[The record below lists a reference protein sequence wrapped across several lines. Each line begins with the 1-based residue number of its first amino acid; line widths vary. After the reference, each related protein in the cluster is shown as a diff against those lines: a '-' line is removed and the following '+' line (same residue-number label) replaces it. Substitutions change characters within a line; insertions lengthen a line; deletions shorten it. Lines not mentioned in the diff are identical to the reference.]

1 VDISVDGGQTWKPA
15 ELRTPAYPMAH
26 TRFALPWKWD
36 GTEAVLM
43 SRCTDEVGTVQP
55 TRAEIAKYWNV
66 PNDAQLQIKG
76 LDNSIFPWRVASD
89 GTVHNGLA

>member
-1 VDISVDGGQTWKPA
+1 
-15 ELRTPAYPMAH
+15 MA
-26 TRFALPWKWD
+26 D

-43 SRCTDEVGTVQP
+43 SRCTDEVGTAQP

-76 LDNSIFPWRVASD
+76 LDNSIFPWKVASD